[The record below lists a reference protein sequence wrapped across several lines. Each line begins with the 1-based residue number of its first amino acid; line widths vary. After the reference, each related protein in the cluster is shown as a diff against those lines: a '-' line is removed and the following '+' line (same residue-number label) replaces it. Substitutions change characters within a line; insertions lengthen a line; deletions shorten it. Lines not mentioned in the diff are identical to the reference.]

1 MLKGIII
8 LVVAVVIMVF
18 FKSRT
23 QLTEEGLPV
32 VPVSKL
38 YDEAAVAIYEGFFC
52 DNIELYKEGMKDIFP
67 VLFSENPSKEELL
80 KLAND
85 ESVESRIRILAY
97 RRLKEMKVF
106 PDTKEVLG
114 VIVEYN
120 QRKNHGKGLDAF
132 AVYPDGNIR
141 YINYTGKMAFVSGD
155 TPISQFEQPI
165 KEIFE
170 QAHQLAQVIGPW
182 EKKRLPPPAPGNV
195 RVTLLVNGDIYLGQG
210 PDKVMFNDKLGAPL
224 LHNMSML
231 LQQITQLASEQEPN
245 A

>member
-1 MLKGIII
+1 M
-8 LVVAVVIMVF
+8 VAVVIMF
-18 FKSRT
+18 FKSRP
-23 QLTEEGLPV
+23 QLSEEGLPI
-32 VPVSKL
+32 VPISKL
-38 YDEAAVAIYEGFFC
+38 YGTEVAQIYELLFC
-52 DNIELYKEGMKDIFP
+52 DNIKLYKEGMKDIFP
-67 VLFSENPSKEELL
+67 ILFAENPSKDELL
-80 KLAND
+80 KLAQNKD
-85 ESVESRIRILAY
+85 VETRIRILAY
-97 RRLKEMKVF
+97 RRLKEIQVLPK
-106 PDTKEVLG
+106 TKEVLG

-120 QRKNHGKGLDAF
+120 QRINHGKGLDTL
-132 AVYPDGNIR
+132 AVYTDGNIR

-170 QAHQLAQVIGPW
+170 QANQLAQVIGPW

-195 RVTLLVNGDIYLGQG
+195 RVTLLVNGGIYLGQG

-231 LQQITQLASEQEPN
+231 LQQITQLATSEQESN

>member
-1 MLKGIII
+1 MLKLIAI
-8 LVVAVVIMVF
+8 LVVAVVIVMF
-18 FKSRT
+18 FKSRP
-23 QLTEEGLPV
+23 QLSEEELPI

-38 YDEAAVAIYEGFFC
+38 YDTTAVEIYELLFC
-52 DNIELYKEGMKDIFP
+52 DNIQLYDTMKDIFP
-67 VLFSENPSKEELL
+67 VLFAEKPSKEELL
-80 KLAND
+80 KLAQNKD
-85 ESVESRIRILAY
+85 VETRIRILAY
-97 RRLKEMKVF
+97 RRLKEMQVF

-120 QRKNHGKGLDAF
+120 QRKNHGKGLDTL

-155 TPISQFEQPI
+155 TPISQFEQPV

-170 QAHQLAQVIGPW
+170 QANQLAQVIGPW

-224 LHNMSML
+224 LHKMSML